1 MDERLKQRLIGAA
14 VVISLGVI
22 FLPMILDGGRHTEFE
37 KIRIEIPQKP
47 EVDYSSAIAPLTPPE
62 ISVTRIEESPTG
74 PDEIDLE
81 GSKPIID
88 AELEA
93 MIKPI
98 EEPDEVVSKQGV
110 DLRKPDADEKP
121 AAIEPKPVAKPAEK
135 PVAVKTEP
143 VSKPAKTPDAVEEKT
158 AVASVPVTSPS
169 VVSAWVVQVGSF
181 SSRSS
186 AIGLRDKLRKQ
197 GFAAFVESFEATGK
211 PSHRVRIGP
220 ETARSRSEKTLAE
233 LKKKMKLDGIVVTYP

>member
-37 KIRIEIPQKP
+37 KIRIEIPQRP

-110 DLRKPDADEKP
+110 DLRKPDAGEKP
-121 AAIEPKPVAKPAEK
+121 AAIEPKPVSRPAEK
-135 PVAVKTEP
+135 PVVEKTEP
-143 VSKPAKTPDAVEEKT
+143 VSKPAKKPDAVEEKT
-158 AVASVPVTSPS
+158 AVASIPVTSPS

-197 GFAAFVESFEATGK
+197 GFAAFVESFDASGK

>member
-37 KIRIEIPQKP
+37 KIRIEIPQRP

-62 ISVTRIEESPTG
+62 ISVSRIEDSQTA

-110 DLRKPDADEKP
+110 DLRKPDADVKP
-121 AAIEPKPVAKPAEK
+121 AAIQPKPISKPTEK
-135 PVAVKTEP
+135 PVTAKAEP
-143 VSKPAKTPDAVEEKT
+143 VSKPAKKPDAAPEKT
-158 AVASVPVTSPS
+158 TVASIPVTSPS

-197 GFAAFVESFEATGK
+197 GFAAFVESFDASGK

>member
-37 KIRIEIPQKP
+37 KIRIEIPQRP

-62 ISVTRIEESPTG
+62 ISVSRTEDSQAG

-98 EEPDEVVSKQGV
+98 EEPDEV
-110 DLRKPDADEKP
+110 
-121 AAIEPKPVAKPAEK
+121 
-135 PVAVKTEP
+135 
-143 VSKPAKTPDAVEEKT
+143 SKPAKKPDAASEKT
-158 AVASVPVTSPS
+158 TVASIPATAPS

-197 GFAAFVESFEATGK
+197 GFAAFVESFDASGK

>member
-37 KIRIEIPQKP
+37 KIRIEIPQRP

-135 PVAVKTEP
+135 PAAEKTEP
-143 VSKPAKTPDAVEEKT
+143 VSKPAKKPDAVEEKT

-197 GFAAFVESFEATGK
+197 GFAAFVESYEATGK

>member
-37 KIRIEIPQKP
+37 KIRIEIPQRP

-62 ISVTRIEESPTG
+62 ISVSRTEDSQAG

-110 DLRKPDADEKP
+110 DLRKPDTDVKP
-121 AAIEPKPVAKPAEK
+121 AAIEPKSVSRPAEK
-135 PVAVKTEP
+135 PVAAKTEP
-143 VSKPAKTPDAVEEKT
+143 VSKPAKKPDA
-158 AVASVPVTSPS
+158 A
-169 VVSAWVVQVGSF
+169 
-181 SSRSS
+181 
-186 AIGLRDKLRKQ
+186 
-197 GFAAFVESFEATGK
+197 
-211 PSHRVRIGP
+211 
-220 ETARSRSEKTLAE
+220 SEKTTVASIPATAPRHRDRAGALCRRNVPGRRA
-233 LKKKMKLDGIVVTYP
+233 VR